1 MDFHQLII
9 DYGYL
14 ALFIGTFLEGETIL
28 VIAGFLAHG
37 GYLELHWVILSAF
50 LGTFAGDQTFFYL
63 GRFKGIAF
71 LEKRPLWHRKTDK
84 VFDLLHRH
92 QIKVVLGFRFLYGV
106 RNVTPFVIG
115 ASRMYPGKFFVLNF
129 LGALI
134 WAIAVGYLGYQFG
147 DVAEAVLGEIKHYE
161 MHFLAALVV
170 IGLLLFW
177 RSTHIAK
184 KEKEKEKNAKTLSK
198 DLENNSKSL

>member
-1 MDFHQLII
+1 MDLHQLII

-28 VIAGFLAHG
+28 VLAGFLAHS
-37 GYLELHWVILSAF
+37 GYLLLPWVIVSAF

-63 GRFKGIAF
+63 GRSKGIGF

-84 VFDLLHRH
+84 VFDLLHKH

-115 ASRMYPGKFFVLNF
+115 ASRMHPAKFFVLNF
-129 LGALI
+129 CGALI
-134 WAIAVGYLGYQFG
+134 WAVAVAYLGYEFG
-147 DVAEAVLGEIKHYE
+147 DIAQAFLGEIKQYE
-161 MHFLAALVV
+161 SYFLLGLALLG
-170 IGLLLFW
+170 GLLFL
-177 RSTHIAK
+177 RSMH
-184 KEKEKEKNAKTLSK
+184 NNRRQR
-198 DLENNSKSL
+198 NNSR

>member
-28 VIAGFLAHG
+28 VIAGFLAHS

-71 LEKRPLWHRKTDK
+71 LEKRPL
-84 VFDLLHRH
+84 
-92 QIKVVLGFRFLYGV
+92 
-106 RNVTPFVIG
+106 
-115 ASRMYPGKFFVLNF
+115 
-129 LGALI
+129 
-134 WAIAVGYLGYQFG
+134 
-147 DVAEAVLGEIKHYE
+147 
-161 MHFLAALVV
+161 
-170 IGLLLFW
+170 
-177 RSTHIAK
+177 
-184 KEKEKEKNAKTLSK
+184 
-198 DLENNSKSL
+198 

>member
-1 MDFHQLII
+1 MNLQQLII
-9 DYGYL
+9 DYGYW

-28 VIAGFLAHG
+28 VIAGFLAHS
-37 GYLELHWVILSAF
+37 GYLQLPWVMSAAF

-63 GRFKGIAF
+63 GRYKGIAF
-71 LEKRPLWHRKTDK
+71 LEKRPLWHSKTDK

-115 ASRMYPGKFFVLNF
+115 ASRMHPGKFFLLNG

-134 WAIAVGYLGYQFG
+134 WALAVAYLGFKFG
-147 DVAEAVLGEIKHYE
+147 DVAESMLGEIKHYE
-161 MHFLAALVV
+161 VQVLLILMA
-170 IGLLLFW
+170 IGMLLFW
-177 RSTHIAK
+177 RSTHMAK
-184 KEKEKEKNAKTLSK
+184 QARKKNADAAPL
-198 DLENNSKSL
+198 

>member
-1 MDFHQLII
+1 MDLQQLVI

-28 VIAGFLAHG
+28 VIAGFLAHI
-37 GYLELHWVILSAF
+37 GYLELHWVILAAF

-71 LEKRPLWHRKTDK
+71 LEKRPLWHSKTDK

-115 ASRMYPGKFFVLNF
+115 ASRMHPGKFFLLNF

-147 DVAEAVLGEIKHYE
+147 EIAHAVLGEIKQYE
-161 MHFLAALVV
+161 MHFLVGLIV

-177 RSTHIAK
+177 RSTH
-184 KEKEKEKNAKTLSK
+184 NAKLAQNK
-198 DLENNSKSL
+198 E

>member
-28 VIAGFLAHG
+28 VVAGFLAHS
-37 GYLELHWVILSAF
+37 GYLELPWVILAAF
-50 LGTFAGDQTFFYL
+50 SGTFAGDQTFFYL
-63 GRFKGIAF
+63 GRFKGIRF
-71 LEKRPLWHRKTDK
+71 LEKRPLWHSKTDK

-115 ASRMYPGKFFVLNF
+115 ASRMHPGKFFVLNF
-129 LGALI
+129 LGAMI

-147 DVAEAVLGEIKHYE
+147 DIAESVLGEIKQYE
-161 MHFLAALVV
+161 IHFLVGLVT

-177 RSTHIAK
+177 RSTHKAK
-184 KEKEKEKNAKTLSK
+184 VARDSQ
-198 DLENNSKSL
+198 

>member
-1 MDFHQLII
+1 MDLQQLVI

-28 VIAGFLAHG
+28 VIAGFLAFR
-37 GYLELHWVILSAF
+37 GYLELPWVIVSAF

-71 LEKRPLWHRKTDK
+71 LEKRPRWHSKTEK
-84 VFDLLHRH
+84 VFDLLRRH

-115 ASRMYPGKFFVLNF
+115 ASRMSPGKFFLLNF
-129 LGALI
+129 FGALV
-134 WAIAVGYLGYQFG
+134 WAIAVAYLGYYFG
-147 DVAEAVLGEIKHYE
+147 TVAEALMGQIQKYE
-161 MHFLAALVV
+161 MYILGALVAL
-170 IGLLLFW
+170 GLFLFW
-177 RSTHIAK
+177 FSTRK
-184 KEKEKEKNAKTLSK
+184 KN
-198 DLENNSKSL
+198 

>member
-1 MDFHQLII
+1 MDLQQLVI

-28 VIAGFLAHG
+28 VIAGFLAHS
-37 GYLELHWVILSAF
+37 GYLELHWVMLSAF

-71 LEKRPLWHRKTDK
+71 LEKRPLWHSKTDK

-92 QIKVVLGFRFLYGV
+92 QIPVILGFRFLYGV

-115 ASRMYPGKFFVLNF
+115 ASRISPIKFFVLNF
-129 LGALI
+129 LGALV
-134 WAIAVGYLGYQFG
+134 WAVTVGYLGFEFG
-147 DVAEAVLGEIKHYE
+147 DIAEAMMGKVKQYEVYFLG
-161 MHFLAALVV
+161 ALVV
-170 IGLLLFW
+170 GGVLLFW
-177 RSTHIAK
+177 RSVH
-184 KEKEKEKNAKTLSK
+184 NNRNK
-198 DLENNSKSL
+198 DK